1 MVLYVNQFYKDAND
15 DKYMLLLKPQRV
27 GQGRNNNFYPNC
39 KGSLSTTTQK
49 FMCKMRAQ
57 YNSALKELNHLR
69 ALVESSAYRFR
80 ATIDQ
85 LSATEPEQAEHT
97 RHVRSIH
104 NYLGNHQLF
113 RALPLYEQKYV
124 ICMLLTLQTIHTGP
138 EYLVA
143 THDHLLRQ
151 KRFDLFSIFLGW
163 QSYANAKAIEEIK
176 GNINILRD
184 NLNLA
189 HEHIERLAEHL
200 NTTITVV
207 NRNTDAIIDLN
218 LKLQALNVTIQK
230 LVTGL
235 WSLQITSSLLGD
247 MRTGLAQ
254 IRTGLLM
261 LHNNVQQVEEILR
274 VIATHKANPLFL
286 PPNKLQE
293 LLIKVQDHIRDH
305 TRLELPKDPHQDIWQ
320 YYQFISLNA
329 IVLDDC
335 LILIISIP
343 LLDNTMHVDLYRAYS
358 LPALHPDLNVE
369 YTYDLEN
376 PYVGITDTGIF
387 AILPS
392 TEEVQLCKA
401 SAGYY
406 CYFKQALYPTKNNN
420 WCIYALFTDN
430 KTAIEQ
436 YCPVKI
442 KPRYHAEAINID
454 GYWWAI
460 SAFHQD
466 VLHIRCLDGNDVIHI
481 EPPLQLIEMANGC
494 EGYSPTIFIPPRND
508 ITMDAS
514 HLNYTFGIL
523 QYNVQYQNISA
534 YHFWTYME
542 MTKVSDLP
550 DSYKQQ
556 IRDQLTSLPSMPL
569 ESFKRNYK
577 ALNKYSFS
585 MPSFIILAFCIV
597 STLVFVCI
605 IVIVVW
611 QVRRAKRLTKV
622 VKAKKYKHVKPLL
635 SQITKFQ
642 QKEMEERIPLP
653 AITHSTTR
661 DEVYPSKSSASPP
674 PIPKRPMPKRTKI
687 NKPIIPP
694 NKLQKPIT
702 ASIFRKAARDL
713 VKEGYQCN
721 P

>member
-1 MVLYVNQFYKDAND
+1 
-15 DKYMLLLKPQRV
+15 
-27 GQGRNNNFYPNC
+27 
-39 KGSLSTTTQK
+39 
-49 FMCKMRAQ
+49 MRAQ
-57 YNSALKELNHLR
+57 YKSALEELNHLQS
-69 ALVESSAYRFR
+69 LVETSAYRFR

-85 LSATEPEQAEHT
+85 LSIAEPDTARHT

-104 NYLGNHQLF
+104 TFLGNHDIF
-113 RALPLYEQKYV
+113 RSLPRHEQKYV
-124 ICMLLTLQTIHTGP
+124 ICLLLALQTIHTGP

-143 THDHLLRQ
+143 THEHLRQ

-163 QSYANAKAIEEIK
+163 QSYANSKAIAEIK
-176 GNINILRD
+176 ANINILRD

-189 HEHIERLAEHL
+189 HEHIQRLAQHL

-218 LKLQALNVTIQK
+218 LKLYAMNITINR
-230 LVTGL
+230 LMISIRGI
-235 WSLQITSSLLGD
+235 QITASLLGD
-247 MRTGLAQ
+247 VRTGLAQ
-254 IRTGLLM
+254 IRTGILM

-286 PPNKLQE
+286 PPIKLQQ
-293 LLIKVQDHIRDH
+293 LLIKVQAHIRDH
-305 TRLELPKDPHQDIWQ
+305 TRLELPKNPEEDIWL

-329 IVLDDC
+329 IVLEDC

-358 LPALHPDLNVE
+358 LPALHPDLNME

-401 SAGYY
+401 SSGYY

-466 VLHIRCLDGNDVIHI
+466 VLHIRCLDSNDVIHI

-508 ITMDAS
+508 ITMDAAT
-514 HLNYTFGIL
+514 LNYTFGVL
-523 QYNVQYQNISA
+523 QYNIQYKNMSA
-534 YHFWTYME
+534 YHFWAYME
-542 MTKVSDLP
+542 MTTVNNLP
-550 DSYKQQ
+550 EAYKQQ

-569 ESFKRNYK
+569 ESFRRNYK

-585 MPSFIILAFCIV
+585 MPSSMTLAFCIV
-597 STLVFVCI
+597 STLIFVVIII
-605 IVIVVW
+605 IVIW
-611 QVRRAKRLTKV
+611 QVRKARRLSKV
-622 VKAKKYKHVKPLL
+622 VKGKKTNKVISHT
-635 SQITKFQ
+635 TKFQ
-642 QKEMEERIPLP
+642 RKKMEEERLLSHKPLTRNFP
-653 AITHSTTR
+653 STSLR
-661 DEVYPSKSSASPP
+661 SPP
-674 PIPKRPMPKRTKI
+674 KIPKRPPINQDRAHHSSEIPMTKI
-687 NKPIIPP
+687 
-694 NKLQKPIT
+694 QKPLT
-702 ASIFRKAARDL
+702 SSIFRKAARDL
-713 VKEGYQCN
+713 MKEGYQYK